1 VLTIKEFREGHRIKM
16 MKKLMKLLVK
26 EIQNPERLE
35 EEEENT
41 VNHGHV
47 TI

>member
-1 VLTIKEFREGHRIKM
+1 